1 MTGRVWRRITSEV
14 CDNDPMSADTV
25 LAGRYRLDRSIGR
38 GGMGQVWSAHDLRLQ
53 RQVAVKTVDLAAAG
67 DDVAAARF
75 QQEAQATAALSHPN
89 IVTIFDNGMDGTT
102 AFLVMEL
109 LAGPSLEE
117 LVQDEGPL
125 PVDQALEHAQDT
137 ASALGAA
144 HRAGIVHRDIKPSNL
159 MLDAR
164 GALKIV
170 DFGIARLDQARTSR
184 LTATA
189 MVIGSAPYL
198 SPEQATGGI
207 ASPQSDLYSLGCVL
221 MALLTGEPPFEG
233 EHALAIL
240 HQHLS
245 ATPPR
250 PSDLRPGVPAAVDDL
265 VAQLLAKRP
274 EERPASAGDVAAR
287 IAAIRRG
294 VAPRTTVLPQAG
306 AAAATTVLP
315 PSAGAGGAPVRPPTT
330 GAAQVAGPVTVPAT
344 HPTTGATPQ
353 PMTGTAGVVPE
364 PRRRRGGLAAL
375 LFVLLLL
382 AATVGLLWKLGILS
396 GTGTPAT
403 PAPTTTPV
411 PAVTTATTT
420 TEEPTP
426 TATTTTRR
434 PRRTS
439 PAHTRTAT
447 TRPTVTVTETPRTPT
462 DTPTDVSPTPDPTWT
477 TAATASVGA
486 LRQAVDAATL
496 PKPLERDVNSTLDRL
511 SGAVDKADAAAARDA
526 IGELDSTLREA
537 AEQGVVDDGT
547 ETLVT
552 GALNAV
558 NQLLP
563 PA

>member
-1 MTGRVWRRITSEV
+1 
-14 CDNDPMSADTV
+14 MSADTV

>member
-1 MTGRVWRRITSEV
+1 M
-14 CDNDPMSADTV
+14 
-25 LAGRYRLDRSIGR
+25 
-38 GGMGQVWSAHDLRLQ
+38 
-53 RQVAVKTVDLAAAG
+53 
-67 DDVAAARF
+67 
-75 QQEAQATAALSHPN
+75 
-89 IVTIFDNGMDGTT
+89 
-102 AFLVMEL
+102 
-109 LAGPSLEE
+109 
-117 LVQDEGPL
+117 
-125 PVDQALEHAQDT
+125 
-137 ASALGAA
+137 
-144 HRAGIVHRDIKPSNL
+144 
-159 MLDAR
+159 
-164 GALKIV
+164 
-170 DFGIARLDQARTSR
+170 
-184 LTATA
+184 
-189 MVIGSAPYL
+189 
-198 SPEQATGGI
+198 
-207 ASPQSDLYSLGCVL
+207 
-221 MALLTGEPPFEG
+221 
-233 EHALAIL
+233 
-240 HQHLS
+240 
-245 ATPPR
+245 
-250 PSDLRPGVPAAVDDL
+250 
-265 VAQLLAKRP
+265 
-274 EERPASAGDVAAR
+274 
-287 IAAIRRG
+287 
-294 VAPRTTVLPQAG
+294 
-306 AAAATTVLP
+306 
-315 PSAGAGGAPVRPPTT
+315 
-330 GAAQVAGPVTVPAT
+330 TVPAT